1 MHGRAAIRRIATRA
15 VRSLMRRE
23 GDRGYLYTKQWQ
35 TCECFVALL
44 LVEKRIDKRV
54 MSDII
59 KREAYSREGNMV
71 KTDDLLIRVVFR
83 TLKDVLENKR
93 TSYQGT
99 TSSYLLQ
106 ARDMFN
112 ITAEQLEN
120 IAEQKA
126 PSYELTQKGSHSL
139 LRKQGFLEKVN
150 TKGSAQGPS
159 KEEVRK
165 FALEM
170 KEYAGC
176 IDRLLENP
184 KDVFQKD
191 KDLTFKL
198 IQFSNSMI
206 QASNTNDPVIIHKEL
221 LAV

>member
-1 MHGRAAIRRIATRA
+1 
-15 VRSLMRRE
+15 
-23 GDRGYLYTKQWQ
+23 
-35 TCECFVALL
+35 
-44 LVEKRIDKRV
+44 
-54 MSDII
+54 
-59 KREAYSREGNMV
+59 MV

-93 TSYQGT
+93 TDYQGT
-99 TSSYLLQ
+99 TSAYLQQ

-126 PSYELTQKGSHSL
+126 PSYELTQNGSHSL

-150 TKGSAQGPS
+150 TKGAVQGPS
-159 KEEVRK
+159 KEEVRQ

-170 KEYAGC
+170 REYAGC
-176 IDRLLENP
+176 IDRLLKNP